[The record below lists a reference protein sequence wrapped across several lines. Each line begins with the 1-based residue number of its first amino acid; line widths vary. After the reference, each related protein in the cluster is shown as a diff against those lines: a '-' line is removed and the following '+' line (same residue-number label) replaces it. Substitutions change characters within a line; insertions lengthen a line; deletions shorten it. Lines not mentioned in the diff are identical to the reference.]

1 MYKIAISN
9 LKGGVGKTTTTV
21 NLAYSFMHLG
31 KKILVVDADPQANAT
46 PFFLPRKTERS
57 IKDVY
62 RNPAHVKRSIYR
74 TRYGNIDII
83 PGSTELEEDDASQI
97 DVIKKALDTVADR
110 YDICLIDTRPAF
122 EQLTI
127 TCICAADLV
136 LTPVCLNKFCR
147 DNLSVVDEK
156 INGLRYIYPVL
167 DGELMEPICSPV
179 WKVFATMVNS
189 NRRAQREIYEDLVGR
204 HDYPFLTT
212 CVSASSAV
220 DNALLLYKP
229 VAKHRKNNPV
239 ADDYLELANEI
250 LSVKVSSMAKFGAVF
265 NSDVKKTDNR
275 PRSETRWIHYTKL
288 IDNTDQYRKSA
299 TEEDIAAFA
308 ELIKSAG
315 RVLQDLLVRKSGTDT
330 YEIIAGHHRRLACR
344 YLVEH
349 EGLKEFEFLPCKV
362 EHVDDVQAEFQLYA
376 TNGFIPK
383 TDAEK
388 LHEIERIKYL
398 LDKYPAEF
406 KHVHGGKTVEK
417 IARILNMGK
426 TTVGDYVNISKNLGD
441 KGREA
446 LEKGRINKSAALA
459 LASLPEEKQEEL
471 IMDGK
476 TTMREIEAHKEA
488 SKPKREPE
496 PRQVR
501 IFYDLFLKDADRRFN
516 SSKELREYLMSHF
529 AKSYSGG
536 CQAGISYDCSPKGI
550 IVCNSDRLSWTEFL
564 DLVDGVTGS
573 DRYERMQEEEQ
584 GMTGQYAF
592 NNIDMDIDEEI
603 MSEEDEENVFDEDEE
618 EFKKSLEVMYDLAF
632 YLTEQRERLEMIRQR
647 AENGADVPVKV
658 LRRQEYIVQ
667 GLEKLAKEE
676 K

>member
-1 MYKIAISN
+1 
-9 LKGGVGKTTTTV
+9 
-21 NLAYSFMHLG
+21 
-31 KKILVVDADPQANAT
+31 
-46 PFFLPRKTERS
+46 
-57 IKDVY
+57 
-62 RNPAHVKRSIYR
+62 
-74 TRYGNIDII
+74 
-83 PGSTELEEDDASQI
+83 
-97 DVIKKALDTVADR
+97 
-110 YDICLIDTRPAF
+110 
-122 EQLTI
+122 
-127 TCICAADLV
+127 
-136 LTPVCLNKFCR
+136 
-147 DNLSVVDEK
+147 
-156 INGLRYIYPVL
+156 
-167 DGELMEPICSPV
+167 
-179 WKVFATMVNS
+179 
-189 NRRAQREIYEDLVGR
+189 
-204 HDYPFLTT
+204 
-212 CVSASSAV
+212 
-220 DNALLLYKP
+220 
-229 VAKHRKNNPV
+229 
-239 ADDYLELANEI
+239 
-250 LSVKVSSMAKFGAVF
+250 MAKFGAVF

-275 PRSETRWIHYTKL
+275 PRSETKWIHYTKL

-299 TEEDIAAFA
+299 TEDDIAAFA

-349 EGLKEFEFLPCKV
+349 
-362 EHVDDVQAEFQLYA
+362 VDDVQAEFQLYA

-398 LDKYPAEF
+398 LDKYPDEF
-406 KHVHGGKTVEK
+406 KNVNGCKTVEK
-417 IARILNMGK
+417 IGHILNMGK

-446 LEKGRINKSAALA
+446 LEKGHINKSAALA

-476 TTMREIEAHKEA
+476 TSMREIEAHKEA

-529 AKSYSGG
+529 AKSYRGG
-536 CQAGISYDCSPKGI
+536 CEAGISYDCRPKGI

-592 NNIDMDIDEEI
+592 TNVDMDIDEEI
-603 MSEEDEENVFDEDEE
+603 MSEEDEENVFDEDEK

-632 YLTEQRERLEMIRQR
+632 YLTEQRERLKMIRQR
-647 AENGADVPVKV
+647 AEAGADVPVKV
-658 LRRQEYIVQ
+658 LKRQEYIVR

>member
-1 MYKIAISN
+1 
-9 LKGGVGKTTTTV
+9 
-21 NLAYSFMHLG
+21 
-31 KKILVVDADPQANAT
+31 
-46 PFFLPRKTERS
+46 
-57 IKDVY
+57 
-62 RNPAHVKRSIYR
+62 
-74 TRYGNIDII
+74 
-83 PGSTELEEDDASQI
+83 
-97 DVIKKALDTVADR
+97 
-110 YDICLIDTRPAF
+110 
-122 EQLTI
+122 
-127 TCICAADLV
+127 
-136 LTPVCLNKFCR
+136 
-147 DNLSVVDEK
+147 
-156 INGLRYIYPVL
+156 
-167 DGELMEPICSPV
+167 
-179 WKVFATMVNS
+179 
-189 NRRAQREIYEDLVGR
+189 
-204 HDYPFLTT
+204 
-212 CVSASSAV
+212 
-220 DNALLLYKP
+220 
-229 VAKHRKNNPV
+229 
-239 ADDYLELANEI
+239 
-250 LSVKVSSMAKFGAVF
+250 MAKFGAVF

-398 LDKYPAEF
+398 LDKYPDEF

-446 LEKGRINKSAALA
+446 LEKGHINKSAALA

-476 TTMREIEAHKEA
+476 TTMKEIEEHKEA

-501 IFYDLFLKDADRRFN
+501 IFYDLFLKDADR
-516 SSKELREYLMSHF
+516 
-529 AKSYSGG
+529 
-536 CQAGISYDCSPKGI
+536 
-550 IVCNSDRLSWTEFL
+550 
-564 DLVDGVTGS
+564 
-573 DRYERMQEEEQ
+573 YERMQEEEE

-603 MSEEDEENVFDEDEE
+603 MSEEDEENVFDEDEA

-632 YLTEQRERLEMIRQR
+632 YLTEQRERLKMIRQR
-647 AENGADVPVKV
+647 AEAGADVPVKV
-658 LRRQEYIVQ
+658 LRRQEYIVK

>member
-1 MYKIAISN
+1 M
-9 LKGGVGKTTTTV
+9 
-21 NLAYSFMHLG
+21 
-31 KKILVVDADPQANAT
+31 
-46 PFFLPRKTERS
+46 
-57 IKDVY
+57 
-62 RNPAHVKRSIYR
+62 
-74 TRYGNIDII
+74 
-83 PGSTELEEDDASQI
+83 
-97 DVIKKALDTVADR
+97 
-110 YDICLIDTRPAF
+110 
-122 EQLTI
+122 
-127 TCICAADLV
+127 
-136 LTPVCLNKFCR
+136 
-147 DNLSVVDEK
+147 
-156 INGLRYIYPVL
+156 
-167 DGELMEPICSPV
+167 
-179 WKVFATMVNS
+179 
-189 NRRAQREIYEDLVGR
+189 
-204 HDYPFLTT
+204 
-212 CVSASSAV
+212 
-220 DNALLLYKP
+220 
-229 VAKHRKNNPV
+229 
-239 ADDYLELANEI
+239 
-250 LSVKVSSMAKFGAVF
+250 
-265 NSDVKKTDNR
+265 
-275 PRSETRWIHYTKL
+275 
-288 IDNTDQYRKSA
+288 
-299 TEEDIAAFA
+299 
-308 ELIKSAG
+308 
-315 RVLQDLLVRKSGTDT
+315 
-330 YEIIAGHHRRLACR
+330 
-344 YLVEH
+344 
-349 EGLKEFEFLPCKV
+349 
-362 EHVDDVQAEFQLYA
+362 YA

-603 MSEEDEENVFDEDEE
+603 MSVEDEENVFDEDEE

>member
-1 MYKIAISN
+1 
-9 LKGGVGKTTTTV
+9 
-21 NLAYSFMHLG
+21 
-31 KKILVVDADPQANAT
+31 
-46 PFFLPRKTERS
+46 
-57 IKDVY
+57 
-62 RNPAHVKRSIYR
+62 
-74 TRYGNIDII
+74 
-83 PGSTELEEDDASQI
+83 
-97 DVIKKALDTVADR
+97 
-110 YDICLIDTRPAF
+110 
-122 EQLTI
+122 
-127 TCICAADLV
+127 
-136 LTPVCLNKFCR
+136 
-147 DNLSVVDEK
+147 
-156 INGLRYIYPVL
+156 
-167 DGELMEPICSPV
+167 
-179 WKVFATMVNS
+179 
-189 NRRAQREIYEDLVGR
+189 
-204 HDYPFLTT
+204 
-212 CVSASSAV
+212 
-220 DNALLLYKP
+220 
-229 VAKHRKNNPV
+229 
-239 ADDYLELANEI
+239 
-250 LSVKVSSMAKFGAVF
+250 MAKFGAVF

-376 TNGFIPK
+376 TNAFMPK

-388 LHEIERIKYL
+388 LHEIERMKYL
-398 LDKYPAEF
+398 LEKYPDQF
-406 KHVHGGKTVEK
+406 KEVDSSGRTIEK
-417 IARILNMGK
+417 IANIMKMGK
-426 TTVGDYVNISKNLGD
+426 TTVGDYVSISKNLSD
-441 KGREA
+441 KAMEQF
-446 LEKGRINKSAALA
+446 EKGKINKSAALV
-459 LASLPEEKQEEL
+459 LSSLPEPEQDALVDE
-471 IMDGK
+471 GK
-476 TTMREIEAHKEA
+476 TTIKEIKEHKET

-501 IFYDLFLKDADRRFN
+501 NFYDLFLKDADRQFN

-536 CQAGISYDCSPKGI
+536 CEAGISYDCSPKGI

-603 MSEEDEENVFDEDEE
+603 MSEEDEENVFDEDED

-647 AENGADVPVKV
+647 AETGADVPVKV
-658 LRRQEYIVQ
+658 LRRQKYIVQ
-667 GLEKLAKEE
+667 GLEALAKMSVG
-676 K
+676 

>member
-1 MYKIAISN
+1 
-9 LKGGVGKTTTTV
+9 
-21 NLAYSFMHLG
+21 
-31 KKILVVDADPQANAT
+31 
-46 PFFLPRKTERS
+46 
-57 IKDVY
+57 
-62 RNPAHVKRSIYR
+62 
-74 TRYGNIDII
+74 
-83 PGSTELEEDDASQI
+83 
-97 DVIKKALDTVADR
+97 
-110 YDICLIDTRPAF
+110 
-122 EQLTI
+122 
-127 TCICAADLV
+127 
-136 LTPVCLNKFCR
+136 
-147 DNLSVVDEK
+147 
-156 INGLRYIYPVL
+156 
-167 DGELMEPICSPV
+167 
-179 WKVFATMVNS
+179 
-189 NRRAQREIYEDLVGR
+189 
-204 HDYPFLTT
+204 
-212 CVSASSAV
+212 
-220 DNALLLYKP
+220 
-229 VAKHRKNNPV
+229 
-239 ADDYLELANEI
+239 
-250 LSVKVSSMAKFGAVF
+250 MAKFGAVF

-398 LDKYPAEF
+398 LDKYPDEF

-446 LEKGRINKSAALA
+446 LEKGHINKSAALA

-476 TTMREIEAHKEA
+476 TTMKEIEEHKEA

-529 AKSYSGG
+529 A
-536 CQAGISYDCSPKGI
+536 
-550 IVCNSDRLSWTEFL
+550 NHTE
-564 DLVDGVTGS
+564 
-573 DRYERMQEEEQ
+573 
-584 GMTGQYAF
+584 
-592 NNIDMDIDEEI
+592 
-603 MSEEDEENVFDEDEE
+603 
-618 EFKKSLEVMYDLAF
+618 
-632 YLTEQRERLEMIRQR
+632 
-647 AENGADVPVKV
+647 ADV
-658 LRRQEYIVQ
+658 RQEYHMTAHQ
-667 GLEKLAKEE
+667 KAS
-676 K
+676 

>member
-1 MYKIAISN
+1 
-9 LKGGVGKTTTTV
+9 
-21 NLAYSFMHLG
+21 
-31 KKILVVDADPQANAT
+31 
-46 PFFLPRKTERS
+46 
-57 IKDVY
+57 
-62 RNPAHVKRSIYR
+62 
-74 TRYGNIDII
+74 
-83 PGSTELEEDDASQI
+83 
-97 DVIKKALDTVADR
+97 
-110 YDICLIDTRPAF
+110 
-122 EQLTI
+122 
-127 TCICAADLV
+127 
-136 LTPVCLNKFCR
+136 
-147 DNLSVVDEK
+147 
-156 INGLRYIYPVL
+156 
-167 DGELMEPICSPV
+167 
-179 WKVFATMVNS
+179 
-189 NRRAQREIYEDLVGR
+189 
-204 HDYPFLTT
+204 
-212 CVSASSAV
+212 
-220 DNALLLYKP
+220 
-229 VAKHRKNNPV
+229 
-239 ADDYLELANEI
+239 
-250 LSVKVSSMAKFGAVF
+250 MAKFGAVF

-299 TEEDIAAFA
+299 TEDDIAAFA

-388 LHEIERIKYL
+388 LHEI
-398 LDKYPAEF
+398 
-406 KHVHGGKTVEK
+406 
-417 IARILNMGK
+417 ARILNMGK

-446 LEKGRINKSAALA
+446 LEKGHINKSAALA

-476 TTMREIEAHKEA
+476 TTMKEIEEHKEA

-529 AKSYSGG
+529 AKSYRGG
-536 CQAGISYDCSPKGI
+536 CEAGISYDCSPKGI

-573 DRYERMQEEEQ
+573 DRYERMQEEEE

-603 MSEEDEENVFDEDEE
+603 MSEEDEENVFDDDED

-632 YLTEQRERLEMIRQR
+632 YLTEQRERLKMIRQR
-647 AENGADVPVKV
+647 AEAGADVPVKV

>member
-1 MYKIAISN
+1 MYKIVISN

-21 NLAYSFMHLG
+21 NLAYSFMQLG

-97 DVIKKALDTVADR
+97 DVIK
-110 YDICLIDTRPAF
+110 
-122 EQLTI
+122 
-127 TCICAADLV
+127 
-136 LTPVCLNKFCR
+136 
-147 DNLSVVDEK
+147 
-156 INGLRYIYPVL
+156 
-167 DGELMEPICSPV
+167 
-179 WKVFATMVNS
+179 
-189 NRRAQREIYEDLVGR
+189 
-204 HDYPFLTT
+204 
-212 CVSASSAV
+212 
-220 DNALLLYKP
+220 
-229 VAKHRKNNPV
+229 
-239 ADDYLELANEI
+239 
-250 LSVKVSSMAKFGAVF
+250 
-265 NSDVKKTDNR
+265 
-275 PRSETRWIHYTKL
+275 
-288 IDNTDQYRKSA
+288 
-299 TEEDIAAFA
+299 
-308 ELIKSAG
+308 
-315 RVLQDLLVRKSGTDT
+315 
-330 YEIIAGHHRRLACR
+330 
-344 YLVEH
+344 
-349 EGLKEFEFLPCKV
+349 
-362 EHVDDVQAEFQLYA
+362 
-376 TNGFIPK
+376 
-383 TDAEK
+383 

-398 LDKYPAEF
+398 LDKYPDEF

-446 LEKGRINKSAALA
+446 LEKGHINKSAALA
-459 LASLPEEKQEEL
+459 LTSLPEEKQEEL

-501 IFYDLFLKDADRRFN
+501 SFYDLFLKDADRRFN

-536 CQAGISYDCSPKGI
+536 CEAGISYDCSPKGI

-603 MSEEDEENVFDEDEE
+603 MSEEDEENVFDEDEK

-632 YLTEQRERLEMIRQR
+632 YLTEQRERLKMIRQR
-647 AENGADVPVKV
+647 AEAGADVPVKV

>member
-1 MYKIAISN
+1 M
-9 LKGGVGKTTTTV
+9 
-21 NLAYSFMHLG
+21 
-31 KKILVVDADPQANAT
+31 
-46 PFFLPRKTERS
+46 
-57 IKDVY
+57 
-62 RNPAHVKRSIYR
+62 
-74 TRYGNIDII
+74 
-83 PGSTELEEDDASQI
+83 
-97 DVIKKALDTVADR
+97 
-110 YDICLIDTRPAF
+110 
-122 EQLTI
+122 
-127 TCICAADLV
+127 
-136 LTPVCLNKFCR
+136 
-147 DNLSVVDEK
+147 
-156 INGLRYIYPVL
+156 
-167 DGELMEPICSPV
+167 
-179 WKVFATMVNS
+179 
-189 NRRAQREIYEDLVGR
+189 
-204 HDYPFLTT
+204 
-212 CVSASSAV
+212 
-220 DNALLLYKP
+220 
-229 VAKHRKNNPV
+229 
-239 ADDYLELANEI
+239 
-250 LSVKVSSMAKFGAVF
+250 
-265 NSDVKKTDNR
+265 
-275 PRSETRWIHYTKL
+275 
-288 IDNTDQYRKSA
+288 
-299 TEEDIAAFA
+299 
-308 ELIKSAG
+308 
-315 RVLQDLLVRKSGTDT
+315 
-330 YEIIAGHHRRLACR
+330 
-344 YLVEH
+344 
-349 EGLKEFEFLPCKV
+349 
-362 EHVDDVQAEFQLYA
+362 QAEFQLYA

-398 LDKYPAEF
+398 LDKYPDEF

-446 LEKGRINKSAALA
+446 LEKGHINKSAALA

-476 TTMREIEAHKEA
+476 TTMKEIEEHKEA

-529 AKSYSGG
+529 AKSYRGG
-536 CQAGISYDCSPKGI
+536 CEAGISYDCSPKGI

-584 GMTGQYAF
+584 DMTGQYAF

-603 MSEEDEENVFDEDEE
+603 MSEEDEENVFDEDEK

-632 YLTEQRERLEMIRQR
+632 YLTEQRERLKMIRQR
-647 AENGADVPVKV
+647 AEAGADVPVKV

>member
-1 MYKIAISN
+1 
-9 LKGGVGKTTTTV
+9 
-21 NLAYSFMHLG
+21 
-31 KKILVVDADPQANAT
+31 
-46 PFFLPRKTERS
+46 
-57 IKDVY
+57 
-62 RNPAHVKRSIYR
+62 
-74 TRYGNIDII
+74 
-83 PGSTELEEDDASQI
+83 
-97 DVIKKALDTVADR
+97 
-110 YDICLIDTRPAF
+110 
-122 EQLTI
+122 
-127 TCICAADLV
+127 
-136 LTPVCLNKFCR
+136 
-147 DNLSVVDEK
+147 
-156 INGLRYIYPVL
+156 
-167 DGELMEPICSPV
+167 
-179 WKVFATMVNS
+179 
-189 NRRAQREIYEDLVGR
+189 
-204 HDYPFLTT
+204 
-212 CVSASSAV
+212 
-220 DNALLLYKP
+220 
-229 VAKHRKNNPV
+229 
-239 ADDYLELANEI
+239 
-250 LSVKVSSMAKFGAVF
+250 MAKFGAVF

-398 LDKYPAEF
+398 LDKYPDEF

-446 LEKGRINKSAALA
+446 LEKGHINKSAALA

-476 TTMREIEAHKEA
+476 TTMKEIEEHKEA

-501 IFYDLFLKDADRRFN
+501 IFYDLF
-516 SSKELREYLMSHF
+516 
-529 AKSYSGG
+529 
-536 CQAGISYDCSPKGI
+536 
-550 IVCNSDRLSWTEFL
+550 
-564 DLVDGVTGS
+564 
-573 DRYERMQEEEQ
+573 
-584 GMTGQYAF
+584 
-592 NNIDMDIDEEI
+592 
-603 MSEEDEENVFDEDEE
+603 
-618 EFKKSLEVMYDLAF
+618 
-632 YLTEQRERLEMIRQR
+632 
-647 AENGADVPVKV
+647 
-658 LRRQEYIVQ
+658 
-667 GLEKLAKEE
+667 
-676 K
+676 

>member
-1 MYKIAISN
+1 
-9 LKGGVGKTTTTV
+9 
-21 NLAYSFMHLG
+21 
-31 KKILVVDADPQANAT
+31 
-46 PFFLPRKTERS
+46 
-57 IKDVY
+57 
-62 RNPAHVKRSIYR
+62 
-74 TRYGNIDII
+74 
-83 PGSTELEEDDASQI
+83 
-97 DVIKKALDTVADR
+97 
-110 YDICLIDTRPAF
+110 
-122 EQLTI
+122 
-127 TCICAADLV
+127 
-136 LTPVCLNKFCR
+136 
-147 DNLSVVDEK
+147 
-156 INGLRYIYPVL
+156 
-167 DGELMEPICSPV
+167 
-179 WKVFATMVNS
+179 
-189 NRRAQREIYEDLVGR
+189 
-204 HDYPFLTT
+204 
-212 CVSASSAV
+212 
-220 DNALLLYKP
+220 
-229 VAKHRKNNPV
+229 
-239 ADDYLELANEI
+239 
-250 LSVKVSSMAKFGAVF
+250 MAKFGAVF

-299 TEEDIAAFA
+299 TEDDIAAFA

-446 LEKGRINKSAALA
+446 LEKGHINKSAALA

-529 AKSYSGG
+529 AKSYRGG
-536 CQAGISYDCSPKGI
+536 CEAGISYDCSPKGI

-573 DRYERMQEEEQ
+573 DRYERMQEEEE

-603 MSEEDEENVFDEDEE
+603 MSEEDEENVFDEDEK

-632 YLTEQRERLEMIRQR
+632 YLTEQRERLKMIRQR
-647 AENGADVPVKV
+647 AEAGADVPVKV

>member
-1 MYKIAISN
+1 
-9 LKGGVGKTTTTV
+9 
-21 NLAYSFMHLG
+21 
-31 KKILVVDADPQANAT
+31 
-46 PFFLPRKTERS
+46 
-57 IKDVY
+57 
-62 RNPAHVKRSIYR
+62 
-74 TRYGNIDII
+74 
-83 PGSTELEEDDASQI
+83 
-97 DVIKKALDTVADR
+97 
-110 YDICLIDTRPAF
+110 
-122 EQLTI
+122 
-127 TCICAADLV
+127 
-136 LTPVCLNKFCR
+136 
-147 DNLSVVDEK
+147 
-156 INGLRYIYPVL
+156 
-167 DGELMEPICSPV
+167 
-179 WKVFATMVNS
+179 
-189 NRRAQREIYEDLVGR
+189 
-204 HDYPFLTT
+204 
-212 CVSASSAV
+212 
-220 DNALLLYKP
+220 
-229 VAKHRKNNPV
+229 
-239 ADDYLELANEI
+239 
-250 LSVKVSSMAKFGAVF
+250 MAKFGAVF

-330 YEIIAGHHRRLACR
+330 YEIIAGHLRRLACR

>member
-1 MYKIAISN
+1 
-9 LKGGVGKTTTTV
+9 
-21 NLAYSFMHLG
+21 
-31 KKILVVDADPQANAT
+31 
-46 PFFLPRKTERS
+46 
-57 IKDVY
+57 
-62 RNPAHVKRSIYR
+62 
-74 TRYGNIDII
+74 
-83 PGSTELEEDDASQI
+83 
-97 DVIKKALDTVADR
+97 
-110 YDICLIDTRPAF
+110 
-122 EQLTI
+122 
-127 TCICAADLV
+127 
-136 LTPVCLNKFCR
+136 
-147 DNLSVVDEK
+147 
-156 INGLRYIYPVL
+156 
-167 DGELMEPICSPV
+167 
-179 WKVFATMVNS
+179 
-189 NRRAQREIYEDLVGR
+189 
-204 HDYPFLTT
+204 
-212 CVSASSAV
+212 
-220 DNALLLYKP
+220 
-229 VAKHRKNNPV
+229 
-239 ADDYLELANEI
+239 
-250 LSVKVSSMAKFGAVF
+250 MAKFGAVF

-564 DLVDGVTGS
+564 DLVDGVTDS

-592 NNIDMDIDEEI
+592 NNIDMLSQLYVENDLY
-603 MSEEDEENVFDEDEE
+603 ENVRIQFDMSPTTFERYR
-618 EFKKSLEVMYDLAF
+618 KKALHLIIEYTNSPLSVGELITGSSGKIHKPQNRAPAGKVPSDSIEGQIDMMDFLEVPDSG
-632 YLTEQRERLEMIRQR
+632 TGNEKE
-647 AENGADVPVKV
+647 VKHV
-658 LRRQEYIVQ
+658 HKQEI
-667 GLEKLAKEE
+667 
-676 K
+676 